1 MLRQYFFPLEG
12 AQTMIA
18 ILADT
23 LVLLG
28 AVFLAASLVPVWKL
42 DSAVTHGKMRRKW
55 QFFTALILIFFAGYI
70 GFAVLHWRNSHTIQE
85 LGVPV
90 IFFFG
95 GCFVLMANHFLLQTA
110 YDVLRIAAL
119 EQENVTDPLMGIY
132 NRRYLDRRLHE
143 EVTRS
148 QRYDLPLTIML
159 IDVDHFKRVND
170 TFGHPCGDRVL
181 TRLGQEVMNAVRNS
195 DLVAR
200 YGGEE
205 ILVIAPNTSL
215 EEVMIVAERIR
226 RMVEDVV
233 LTPLAV
239 EEGKPSTL
247 RITVSI
253 GVATLDPTTHNVE
266 ALLNRADEALYYA
279 KGEGRNRIVTYNRI
293 ASGAPVENG
302 DLAMQHAG

>member
-1 MLRQYFFPLEG
+1 
-12 AQTMIA
+12 MIA
-18 ILADT
+18 ILADV
-23 LVLLG
+23 LVMLG
-28 AVFLAASLVPVWKL
+28 ALFLAASLVPVWKL
-42 DSAVTHGKMRRKW
+42 DSKITHGNMRRRW
-55 QFFTALILIFFAGYI
+55 QFFTTLILIFISGYI
-70 GFAVLHWRNSHTIQE
+70 GYAALHWGRSHTLEE

-95 GCFVLMANHFLLQTA
+95 GCFVLTANHFLLQTA

-119 EQENVTDPLMGIY
+119 EHENITDPLMGIY

-143 EVTRS
+143 EITRS
-148 QRYDLPLTIML
+148 QRYDLPLTVMM
-159 IDVDHFKRVND
+159 IDVDHFKHVND

-205 ILVIAPNTSL
+205 ILVIAPNTDL
-215 EEVMIVAERIR
+215 REVMIVAERIR
-226 RMVEDVV
+226 GVVEDVV

-239 EEGKPSTL
+239 KEGLPSSL

-253 GVATLDPTTHNVE
+253 GVAKLDSTMHSVE
-266 ALLNRADEALYYA
+266 ALIDHADAALYRA
-279 KGEGRNRIVTYNRI
+279 KGEGRNRIVTYEHTAFSATDESSGI
-293 ASGAPVENG
+293 AAQQTGQGA
-302 DLAMQHAG
+302 

>member
-1 MLRQYFFPLEG
+1 
-12 AQTMIA
+12 MIA
-18 ILADT
+18 ILADV

-42 DSAVTHGKMRRKW
+42 DSTVTRGEMRRRW
-55 QFFTALILIFFAGYI
+55 QLFTALILLFIAGYA
-70 GFAVLHWRNSHTIQE
+70 GYAMLHWGGSHEIQD

-95 GCFVLMANHFLLQTA
+95 GCFVLMANYFLLQTA

-148 QRYDLPLTIML
+148 QRYELPLAILM
-159 IDVDHFKRVND
+159 IDVDHFKYVND

-181 TRLGQEVMNAVRNS
+181 TRLAQEVINAVRVS

-205 ILVIAPNTSL
+205 ILVIAPNTRL
-215 EEVMIVAERIR
+215 DEVMIVAERIR
-226 RMVEDVV
+226 GLVEKVV
-233 LTPLAV
+233 LTPLV
-239 EEGKPSTL
+239 VKEGLPSSL
-247 RITVSI
+247 RVTVSI
-253 GVATLDPTTHNVE
+253 GVATLGLKAHNVE
-266 ALLNRADEALYYA
+266 SLISCADEALYHA
-279 KGEGRNRIVTYNRI
+279 KGEGRNRIVIYGQ
-293 ASGAPVENG
+293 AVSGAKDG
-302 DLAMQHAG
+302 ISDLKSMGAQIPSAA

>member
-1 MLRQYFFPLEG
+1 V
-12 AQTMIA
+12 IA
-18 ILADT
+18 ILADA

-42 DSAVTHGKMRRKW
+42 DSTVTRGEMRRRW
-55 QFFTALILIFFAGYI
+55 QLFTALILLFISGYAGY
-70 GFAVLHWRNSHTIQE
+70 AMLHWGGSHTLQD

-95 GCFVLMANHFLLQTA
+95 GCFVLMANYFLLQTA

-148 QRYDLPLTIML
+148 QRYELPLAILM
-159 IDVDHFKRVND
+159 IDVDHFKYVND

-181 TRLGQEVMNAVRNS
+181 TRLAQEVINAVRVS

-205 ILVIAPNTSL
+205 ILVIAPNTRL
-215 EEVMIVAERIR
+215 DEVMIVAERIR
-226 RMVEDVV
+226 GLVEKVV
-233 LTPLAV
+233 LTPLV
-239 EEGKPSTL
+239 VKEGLPSSL
-247 RITVSI
+247 HVTVSI
-253 GVATLDPTTHNVE
+253 GVATLGLTAHNVE
-266 ALLNRADEALYYA
+266 SLINCADEALYHA
-279 KGEGRNRIVTYNRI
+279 KSEGRNRIVIYDKCVF
-293 ASGAPVENG
+293 GAKIGIP
-302 DLAMQHAG
+302 DLKSIGAQVPSAA